1 MFENCFSTKSSVLW
15 NDKME
20 SQCKCEE
27 EPSFVKVQGSDI
39 YFHCDVC
46 EESVLELNMKLKK
59 LEKELRIKYIDL
71 DIKKR
76 PEIRI
81 WIRSD
86 GGDIHAGLSA
96 MDCIR
101 SVRGAKVCTI
111 ADGVCSSAATFILLG
126 GRTRHMTENSYILI
140 HQLNM
145 DGTWGKFE
153 DFKDQMA
160 NLEQFMERFKIIY
173 KRETV
178 IPERKLKKILKRDVY
193 MDATTCLEWRVID
206 SVW

>member
-1 MFENCFSTKSSVLW
+1 MQEMNCPCH
-15 NDKME
+15 E
-20 SQCKCEE
+20 IEE
-27 EPSFVKVQGSDI
+27 ESFVKVQGSDV
-39 YFHCDVC
+39 YFHCEVC
-46 EESVLELNMKLKK
+46 EVTVLEMNMKLKK
-59 LEKELRIKYIDL
+59 LALELNHKYLDLGIKG
-71 DIKKR
+71 R

-86 GGDIHAGLSA
+86 GGDLHSGLSA

-101 SVRGAKVCTI
+101 ALSKCVKIRTI

-153 DFKDQMA
+153 DFKDQME
-160 NLEQFMERFKIIY
+160 NLSQFMERFKDIY
-173 KRETV
+173 TRETK
-178 IPERKLKKILKRDVY
+178 IPEKDLKKLLKRDVY
-193 MDATTCLEWRVID
+193 MDAAKCLDWAVVD
-206 SVW
+206 GVWK